1 MTLTRDVV
9 GVTLRDVVT
18 SYNVTLR
25 GAELHIQNVNRSDQ
39 LNYICTI
46 ANSLGHS
53 NATIFV
59 RVKGTRKPTTLQCCW
74 KLMTI
79 MAVTALL
86 GFKCECMTG
95 RCRSGCP

>member
-1 MTLTRDVV
+1 MTRTTSASCYVGVTLREVMMTLTRDVV

-59 RVKGTRKPTTLQCCW
+59 RVKGTRKPT
-74 KLMTI
+74 MTI
-79 MAVTALL
+79 
-86 GFKCECMTG
+86 
-95 RCRSGCP
+95 